1 MNWLDIVILV
11 ILTVFTFLGLKRG
24 LIQAVV
30 PLFGLIL
37 AIYLAGRL
45 QDSLADSL
53 SFIDNQSVANIVA
66 FGLILGGVFL
76 IVCIIALVIQKA
88 VSITFLGWLDRQGG
102 ATLGFVVGWLICSMI
117 VVVVARHAALPTD
130 LPDIPETGV
139 NGSVVEWLDIG
150 GARENAF
157 TTIDGSALATFQID
171 TFPVIL
177 GLLPG
182 DFDSVKDFFG
192 N

>member
-37 AIYLAGRL
+37 AIFLAGRL

-53 SFIDNQSVANIVA
+53 GFIDNQSVANIMA
-66 FGLILGGVFL
+66 FALILGVVFVV
-76 IVCIIALVIQKA
+76 VCVIAMVIQKA

-102 ATLGFVVGWLICSMI
+102 ATLGFIVGWLICSMI
-117 VVVVARHAALPTD
+117 IA
-130 LPDIPETGV
+130 GV
-139 NGSVVEWLDIG
+139 KS
-150 GARENAF
+150 
-157 TTIDGSALATFQID
+157 
-171 TFPVIL
+171 
-177 GLLPG
+177 
-182 DFDSVKDFFG
+182 
-192 N
+192 